1 MGQMPETTIIPLGTA
16 SAIPT
21 RERHP
26 SATALLRKGRVLLF
40 DCGEGTQ
47 MRFIEAGLKITRID
61 AVFITHFHGDHYFG
75 LPGLVSTLSMINRE
89 DPLSIIGPVGIGEA
103 IATMPGINL
112 DRSSLPVQFVELH
125 ETFDRRVVYE
135 TEDVY
140 VEARPI
146 DHRTFAAGYRFEERS
161 KPGHLD
167 VERARELGVTDY
179 EDYRKL
185 KSGRSVQVNGR
196 MVTPGMVVGPDQPG
210 RSFAYVSDTRPCD
223 TGRILARS
231 ADILY
236 HEATFTE
243 KHADNAVRTGHST
256 AREAA
261 EVALRAEAKR
271 LLIGHF
277 SARHADPSV
286 LLDEAR
292 EVFKNT
298 DVAEELKRYSL

>member
-1 MGQMPETTIIPLGTA
+1 MPETTIIPLGTA

-47 MRFIEAGLKITRID
+47 MRFIHAGLKITRID

-75 LPGLVSTLSMINRE
+75 LPGLLATLSMINRE
-89 DPLSIIGPVGIGEA
+89 DPLAIVGPAGIGET

-112 DRSSLPVQFVELH
+112 DRSTLPVEFIELH
-125 ETFDRRVVYE
+125 ETFGSQIVYE
-135 TEDVY
+135 TDEVF

-167 VERARELGVTDY
+167 VERARELGLTDY
-179 EDYRKL
+179 EDYRAL
-185 KSGRSVQVNGR
+185 KSGRSIEVDGR
-196 MVTPGMVVGPDQPG
+196 TVTPEMVVGPDQPG
-210 RSFAYVSDTRPCD
+210 RSFAYVTDTRPCE

-231 ADILY
+231 ADLVY

-243 KHADNAVRTGHST
+243 VHADNAVRTGHST

-261 EVALRAEAKR
+261 DVALRAEAKR

-286 LLDEAR
+286 LSDEAR
-292 EVFKNT
+292 AVFKNT
-298 DVAEELKRYSL
+298 EVAEELKRYSL